1 MKKSILGTIIILF
14 LSQWLCLAQK
24 KQAFPLK
31 VGAAKVDVTPNNE
44 PTLPATGKYDHERA
58 YVRAIVLDNGATRA
72 ALISLEGSGLDDL
85 SWASLYKQLTNELK
99 CPVENIIIAM
109 SHSHSVGDVRP
120 PAGETNPLSPLV
132 GNVMGAVRKAKAKL
146 QPARMGF
153 GKGMSYL
160 NVSRDAIDY
169 DTRKWTQAANLD
181 GWSDKSVDVIKFETP
196 DGKPIAVYMN
206 YGIHPINAY
215 ALNVF
220 SGDIPGAACRYIEK
234 AFNDD
239 IIVGFS
245 QGSVGDQNPLYLRPS
260 TNAMASRGD
269 LKITGYELNRE
280 KAEGSLRVGDNAKP
294 VDAKVLDNLF
304 RFIESEGQILGE
316 EVIRIMTVTRKST
329 EDVYIAGQERVVNCP
344 GRKRI
349 NGDKMGAAREGVEGV
364 YEDAP
369 DVSMKLGT
377 LGLGTIAILHADGEI
392 FSYIGLRLKSE
403 SPLTNT
409 MVVSFAN
416 LGRGKGYYI
425 PYDAAYGFQ
434 TMEVLDSPIKEGYAE
449 QSIVN
454 NMIEM
459 VTEYLGK

>member
-1 MKKSILGTIIILF
+1 M
-14 LSQWLCLAQK
+14 
-24 KQAFPLK
+24 
-31 VGAAKVDVTPNNE
+31 D
-44 PTLPATGKYDHERA
+44 
-58 YVRAIVLDNGATRA
+58 
-72 ALISLEGSGLDDL
+72 
-85 SWASLYKQLTNELK
+85 
-99 CPVENIIIAM
+99 
-109 SHSHSVGDVRP
+109 
-120 PAGETNPLSPLV
+120 
-132 GNVMGAVRKAKAKL
+132 AVRQAKAKL

-160 NVSRDAIDY
+160 NVSRDAIDS

-181 GWSDKSVDVIKFETP
+181 GWSDKSVDVIKFEAP

-220 SGDIPGAACRYIEK
+220 SVDIPGAACRYIEK

-239 IIVGFS
+239 IIVAFS

-280 KAEGSLRVGDNAKP
+280 KAEGSLRMDSNTQLGSTPLKP
-294 VDAKVLDNLF
+294 VDAKVLDDLF
-304 RFIESEGQILGE
+304 RFIDSEGQILGE
-316 EVIRIMTVTRKST
+316 EVIRIMTVTRKLT
-329 EDVYIAGQERVVNCP
+329 EDVYIAGQERVVSCP

-349 NGDKMGAAREGVEGV
+349 NGDKMGAAREGVGGV
-364 YEDAP
+364 YEDGP
-369 DVSMKLGT
+369 NVSMKLGA
-377 LGLGTIAILHADGEI
+377 LGIGTIAILRADGEI
-392 FSYIGLRLKSE
+392 FSYIGLRLKEE

-416 LGRGKGYYI
+416 LGRGMGYYI

-434 TMEVLDSPIKEGYAE
+434 TMEVLDSPIKEGCAE

-454 NMIEM
+454 NMIDM